1 MKPLCL
7 ILLAMSCLGPEV
19 GAFDSGTRV
28 VTVVDAGPNP
38 RPDAIDLTSLGPTG
52 GHLEGRTLPG
62 EVDAYGGGASCVMAG
77 APDRVFRVDVPA
89 HRRVLIKAQA
99 QFVARLYL
107 LSSDRLEVNC
117 NRTGANDGT
126 RAQLAWFNAS
136 DSTQPLYFLL
146 DWNGGLPNPSS
157 IPNVGTFQVDL
168 AFDSGA
174 AEGES
179 CVVPAALSLVFPTVV
194 SVSAGQ
200 NDEGPGGLVDHVFTV
215 TVPSGSTLTLSL
227 ASEQSGGATADVY
240 VYDQVAKC
248 GSADFTERLVV
259 GFTSETIQRTFA
271 NPSAQPVSFS
281 LVVEANAT
289 FDLGSVVITPTLT
302 P

>member
-1 MKPLCL
+1 MTKTSWLM
-7 ILLAMSCLGPEV
+7 LLATMSCLGPV
-19 GAFDSGTRV
+19 GGAFDSG
-28 VTVVDAGPNP
+28 VDAGPNH
-38 RPDAIDLTSLGPTG
+38 PDATDLTNRL
-52 GHLEGRTLPG
+52 HFEGRTAAG
-62 EVDAYGGGASCVMAG
+62 ELDAYGGGASCVSAG

-89 HRRVLIKAQA
+89 HQRVLIKAQA

-107 LSSDRLEVNC
+107 LSGDALDVNC

-136 DSTQPLYFLL
+136 DVTQPLYFLL
-146 DWNGGLPNPSS
+146 DWNGGLPNPSA

-179 CVVPAALSLVFPTVV
+179 CLAPATLSLTLPTVV
-194 SVSAGQ
+194 SVSDGQ
-200 NDEGPGGLVDHVFTV
+200 NDEGPGGLVDHVFTA
-215 TVPSGSTLTLSL
+215 TVPPGTQLDLSVTSERST
-227 ASEQSGGATADVY
+227 GATADVY
-240 VYDQVAKC
+240 MYGQVAKC

-259 GFTSETIQRTFA
+259 GFTGDAVRRSYA
-271 NPSAQPVSFS
+271 NPSVLPVSFS

-289 FDLGSVVITPTLT
+289 FDLGNIVLTPTLVR
-302 P
+302 